1 MRALLCP
8 ALAAL
13 LLAGCSAVD
22 SSPGA
27 SGFPDTS
34 LGNLGFT
41 RGEMRNDGTVVLD
54 REVPVRPIR
63 VN

>member
-8 ALAAL
+8 ILAAL
-13 LLAGCSAVD
+13 VLAGCSAID

-27 SGFPDTS
+27 SGFPDLTI
-34 LGNLGFT
+34 GNPGFT
-41 RGEMRNDGTVVLD
+41 RGEMRMDGTIILD
-54 REVPVRPIR
+54 REVPIRPIR